1 MELISTPEN
10 PVPRGAECTRVVTN
24 DGFHLRAMSVRVSNP
39 RGTVVI
45 LGGRADFMERYFETA
60 RDLMERG
67 YCVASVDLRG

>member
-45 LGGRADFMERYFETA
+45 LGGRADFMWPRSICA
-60 RDLMERG
+60 G
-67 YCVASVDLRG
+67 KAAPSG